1 MPSWEVRSLTGR
13 AVVDSPNWLMAVT
26 RGLPQLGHVDRVL
39 SDLVCDIQQDGVVQ
53 IYDPGSDL
61 ALLVRQLPEA
71 QDAPVAVEPIGA
83 VAVGPS
89 ADGDEDVDDDESAVV
104 DDTTPE
110 PSSAPA
116 SLQLPPPMVGA
127 AAAEFSIPIPRVDS
141 RNDSFDDSDLRFFAD
156 VEQQVGSDG
165 PPEDLA
171 ERLFDEGGDIANT
184 DDPAEAAAAVLRILQ
199 GVVSAESGAVL
210 YANINDTG
218 LRFLA
223 ATGPTAA
230 TLATIQVPF
239 GHGIAGWVHDN
250 GASLIVQDAAS
261 DHRHHRDVDDRTGY
275 STGAILAVPVR
286 DLEGTIHGCIELLN
300 PPERFVAWHLDAAK
314 TVAAALAE
322 ELRVRG

>member
-1 MPSWEVRSLTGR
+1 MPSWEVRSLTGC
-13 AVVDSPNWLMAVT
+13 AVVDAPNWLMAVT
-26 RGLPQLGHVDRVL
+26 QGLPELGHADRAL

-61 ALLVRQLPEA
+61 ALLVRQLPEPR
-71 QDAPVAVEPIGA
+71 DVPVAVEPIGA
-83 VAVGPS
+83 VAVGPA
-89 ADGDEDVDDDESAVV
+89 ADCGEDVEDDASTIFEDKA
-104 DDTTPE
+104 PE
-110 PSSAPA
+110 PSAVPA
-116 SLQLPPPMVGA
+116 NLHLPPPMVGA
-127 AAAEFSIPIPRVDS
+127 AGAAFSIPIPLVDS
-141 RNDSFDDSDLRFFAD
+141 RNDSFNDADLSFFAN
-156 VEQQVGSDG
+156 VGQQVDSDG

-171 ERLFDEGGDIANT
+171 ERLFEEGGDIANT
-184 DDPAEAAAAVLRILQ
+184 NDPAEAAAAVLRSLQ
-199 GVVSAESGAVL
+199 GVVAAESGAVL